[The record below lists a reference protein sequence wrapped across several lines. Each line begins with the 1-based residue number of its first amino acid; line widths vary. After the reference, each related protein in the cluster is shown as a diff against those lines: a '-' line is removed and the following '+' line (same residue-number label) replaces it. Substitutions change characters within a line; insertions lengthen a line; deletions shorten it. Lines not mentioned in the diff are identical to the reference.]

1 MAQQT
6 DNPLDENGYP
16 AYGTFRQPTK
26 QQTAVEWLVEQM
38 EKDSYQIL
46 FGKLN
51 ASIETI
57 EQAKAM
63 EKEQIMKSYAEGC
76 ADSILDEST
85 DKIRSEQYYK
95 ETYNK

>member
-1 MAQQT
+1 MA
-6 DNPLDENGYP
+6 
-16 AYGTFRQPTK
+16 
-26 QQTAVEWLVEQM
+26 QQTAVEWLVQQM
-38 EKDSYQIL
+38 KKDSYQIL

-63 EKEQIMKSYAEGC
+63 EKEQITKAHLFGLLHPIEMEATKQA
-76 ADSILDEST
+76 
-85 DKIRSEQYYK
+85 EQYYN